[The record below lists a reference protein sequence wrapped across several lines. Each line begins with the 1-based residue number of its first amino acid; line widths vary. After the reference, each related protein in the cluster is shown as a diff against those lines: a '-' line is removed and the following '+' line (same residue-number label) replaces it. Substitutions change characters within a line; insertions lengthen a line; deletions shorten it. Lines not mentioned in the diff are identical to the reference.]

1 MYRARITRHRMK
13 GATAVLAPLVI
24 ALASTGC
31 QSSAPEPASK
41 GRLLPSTVVAINDS
55 LPDVAVSVKRDARST
70 PGLSRTDDQSVAT
83 SADPAAPA
91 WYVTTVK
98 DPVRGIY
105 TAAVERRNLNHL
117 APDGRSDETP
127 RALLALVLFNGR
139 PSDIV
144 LSLETGQ
151 FECAGHDRN
160 NVCPLPVSVDGAP
173 RIAVRFS
180 APRHGAATHLH
191 LAGGA
196 DARRLLAAIG
206 RAKHLLIQP
215 TFKDE
220 KPADLDFALSGLA
233 PAIATVVK
241 HSVAANQ
248 KLAAQTP
255 GA

>member
-1 MYRARITRHRMK
+1 MK
-13 GATAVLAPLVI
+13 GAAAALAPLVI
-24 ALASTGC
+24 AVASTGC
-31 QSSAPEPASK
+31 QSSAPEPASN
-41 GRLLPSTVVAINDS
+41 GQLQPPTVAAVNDY
-55 LPDVAVSVKRDARST
+55 LPDVAVSVKRDVKVAPDVSLT
-70 PGLSRTDDQSVAT
+70 GEQSVRT
-83 SADPAAPA
+83 NADPAAQA

-105 TAAVERRNLNHL
+105 TAAVERQNLNHL
-117 APDGRSDETP
+117 APDGRSGAKP
-127 RALLALVLFNGR
+127 RALLALVLLNGR
-139 PSDIV
+139 PSNIV
-144 LSLETGQ
+144 LSLELGQ
-151 FECAGHDRN
+151 FVCGGHDRD
-160 NVCPLPVSVDGAP
+160 NVCPLPVSVDGRP
-173 RIAVRFS
+173 PSAVRFT

-206 RAKHLLIQP
+206 KAKHLLIQP

-220 KPADLDFALSGLA
+220 KPTDLDFALTGLA

-248 KLAAQTP
+248 KLAAAIP